1 MFLSKI
7 PLLLRN
13 ATAGVVQH
21 ESRYPD
27 VLVRKYLRNNIPSV
41 TFSMSTQLQEQSEQQ
56 QQQDSTREQSSLSIN
71 TGMPDKLYK
80 KIEVEVRGNDPAVLK
95 SYGEF
100 VMMAAGHLNINIG
113 RNIAPRKA
121 IHERWT
127 VLKSAHVHKKHRV
140 QYEIRTYYRYLDFS
154 KLTGSTADTFLE
166 YLQRN
171 LPEGV
176 AMKVTKIEM
185 EKLPVSIAEMCNT

>member
-1 MFLSKI
+1 MFLSKL

-13 ATAGVVQH
+13 TTFAAVQH
-21 ESRYPD
+21 ESGYPG
-27 VLVRKYLRNNIPSV
+27 VLVHKYLRNDIPSV
-41 TFSMSTQLQEQSEQQ
+41 KLFMSTQQQ
-56 QQQDSTREQSSLSIN
+56 NEQQQDSTKEQISLSIN
-71 TGMPDKLYK
+71 TGTPDKLYK
-80 KIEVEVRGNDPAVLK
+80 KVEVEIKGNDSAVLK
-95 SYGEF
+95 SYGTF
-100 VMMAAGHLNINIG
+100 ATMAANHLKINIG
-113 RNIAPRKA
+113 RNTAPRKA

-140 QYEIRTYYRYLDFS
+140 QYEIRTYYRYLDFL

-176 AMKVTKIEM
+176 AMKVTKVEM
-185 EKLPVSIAEMCNT
+185 EKLPKSIAAMGNT

>member
-1 MFLSKI
+1 MFLSKL
-7 PLLLRN
+7 PLLRN
-13 ATAGVVQH
+13 TTFAAIQH
-21 ESRYPD
+21 ESGYPG
-27 VLVRKYLRNNIPSV
+27 VFVRKYLRNDIPSMK
-41 TFSMSTQLQEQSEQQ
+41 FFMSTQNE
-56 QQQDSTREQSSLSIN
+56 QQQDSTKEQVSLSIN
-71 TGMPDKLYK
+71 MAVPDKLYK
-80 KIEVEVRGNDPAVLK
+80 KVEVEVRGNDPAVLK

-100 VMMAAGHLNINIG
+100 ATMAADHLKINIG
-113 RNIAPRKA
+113 RNTAPRKA

-140 QYEIRTYYRYLDFS
+140 QYEIRTYYRYLDFL

-176 AMKVTKIEM
+176 AMKVTKKQENEEIMMQE
-185 EKLPVSIAEMCNT
+185 V

>member
-7 PLLLRN
+7 MFLRN
-13 ATAGVVQH
+13 IVAGVQYESKHVGNLTRKFLQSSTSQFSTTIQH
-21 ESRYPD
+21 
-27 VLVRKYLRNNIPSV
+27 V
-41 TFSMSTQLQEQSEQQ
+41 
-56 QQQDSTREQSSLSIN
+56 QQDSTKEESSLLNS
-71 TGMPDKLYK
+71 TGTPDKLYK

-95 SYGEF
+95 SYGMF
-100 VMMAAGHLNINIG
+100 AVMAADHLKINVA
-113 RNIAPRKA
+113 RNTAPRKA

-140 QYEIRTYYRYLDFS
+140 QYEIRTYYRYLDFL

-176 AMKVTKIEM
+176 AMKVTKIEL
-185 EKLPVSIAEMCNT
+185 EKLPESIAAMSQT

>member
-13 ATAGVVQH
+13 AGIVQH
-21 ESRYPD
+21 ESGRTN
-27 VLVRKYLRNNIPSV
+27 VLVCKYLRSNAFAK
-41 TFSMSTQLQEQSEQQ
+41 TFCTSIQRQQQNEQQ
-56 QQQDSTREQSSLSIN
+56 QDTTWERSSLLSIN
-71 TGMPDKLYK
+71 TSTPDKLYK

-95 SYGEF
+95 SYGVF
-100 VMMAAGHLNINIG
+100 AVLAANHLNINVD
-113 RNIAPRKA
+113 RNTAPRKA

-140 QYEIRTYYRYLDFS
+140 QYEFRTYYRYLDFS

-176 AMKVTKIEM
+176 AMKVTKIEL
-185 EKLPVSIAEMCNT
+185 EKLPESVAAMYNT

>member
-1 MFLSKI
+1 MKLF
-7 PLLLRN
+7 
-13 ATAGVVQH
+13 
-21 ESRYPD
+21 
-27 VLVRKYLRNNIPSV
+27 
-41 TFSMSTQLQEQSEQQ
+41 MSTQQQ
-56 QQQDSTREQSSLSIN
+56 DEQQQDSLKEQVSLSIN
-71 TGMPDKLYK
+71 TGTPDKLYK
-80 KIEVEVRGNDPAVLK
+80 KVEVEVRGNDPAVLK

-100 VMMAAGHLNINIG
+100 ATMAANHLKINIG
-113 RNIAPRKA
+113 RNTAPYKA

-140 QYEIRTYYRYLDFS
+140 QYEIRTYYRYLDFL

-176 AMKVTKIEM
+176 AMKVTKVEM
-185 EKLPVSIAEMCNT
+185 EKLPESIAAMGNT

>member
-7 PLLLRN
+7 PFLLRN
-13 ATAGVVQH
+13 TF
-21 ESRYPD
+21 
-27 VLVRKYLRNNIPSV
+27 PSV
-41 TFSMSTQLQEQSEQQ
+41 QYESGHAGILMRNFLQNNTSSVGLSTSIQQ
-56 QQQDSTREQSSLSIN
+56 QNEQDSTKNQPSLLSIN
-71 TGMPDKLYK
+71 TSTPDKLYK

-100 VMMAAGHLNINIG
+100 VMMAANHLKINVG
-113 RNIAPRKA
+113 RNTAPHKA

-140 QYEIRTYYRYLDFS
+140 QYEIRTYYRYLDFL

-166 YLQRN
+166 YIQRN

-176 AMKVTKIEM
+176 AMKVTKIEL
-185 EKLPVSIAEMCNT
+185 EKFPESIAAMCNM

>member
-7 PLLLRN
+7 PLLLGN
-13 ATAGVVQH
+13 ITAGFVQH
-21 ESRYPD
+21 ESGHIGIF
-27 VLVRKYLRNNIPSV
+27 VHKCLQNNTSPV
-41 TFSMSTQLQEQSEQQ
+41 TFSTST
-56 QQQDSTREQSSLSIN
+56 QQQDEQLHTSREQSSSLQIN
-71 TGMPDKLYK
+71 AGTPDKLYK
-80 KIEVEVRGNDPAVLK
+80 KIEIEVRGNDPAVLK
-95 SYGEF
+95 SYGQF
-100 VMMAAGHLNINIG
+100 AMMAAGHLKINVG
-113 RNIAPRKA
+113 RNVAPYKA

-140 QYEIRTYYRYLDFS
+140 QYEIRTYYRYLDFL

-176 AMKVTKIEM
+176 AMKVTKVEM
-185 EKLPVSIAEMCNT
+185 IKLPESVAAVCNT

>member
-7 PLLLRN
+7 PLLLKN
-13 ATAGVVQH
+13 ATVGVVQY
-21 ESRYPD
+21 ESGCSG
-27 VLVRKYLRNNIPSV
+27 VLVRESLRNNTS
-41 TFSMSTQLQEQSEQQ
+41 SMKYFLSTQKQQ
-56 QQQDSTREQSSLSIN
+56 NEQQQDSASNQSSLLTS
-71 TGMPDKLYK
+71 TSTPDKLYK
-80 KIEVEVRGNDPAVLK
+80 KIEIEVRGNDPAVLK

-100 VMMAAGHLNINIG
+100 ATIAANHLNINMG
-113 RNIAPRKA
+113 RNMAPRKA

-140 QYEIRTYYRYLDFS
+140 QYEFRTYYRYLDFL

-176 AMKVTKIEM
+176 AMKVTKVRI
-185 EKLPVSIAEMCNT
+185 L

>member
-1 MFLSKI
+1 MFPSKI

-13 ATAGVVQH
+13 ITVGVVQR
-21 ESRYPD
+21 ESGCPGVVARKCPRSD
-27 VLVRKYLRNNIPSV
+27 VSSV
-41 TFSMSTQLQEQSEQQ
+41 KFFTSTHRQQSEQQ
-56 QQQDSTREQSSLSIN
+56 QQDSTTGQSLLSVN
-71 TGMPDKLYK
+71 TGTPDKLYK
-80 KIEVEVRGNDPAVLK
+80 KIEVEVRGNDQAVLK

-100 VMMAAGHLNINIG
+100 AMMAAGHLNINVG
-113 RNIAPRKA
+113 RNTAPHKA

-140 QYEIRTYYRYLDFS
+140 QYEMRTYYRYLDFL

-176 AMKVTKIEM
+176 AMKVTKVEM
-185 EKLPVSIAEMCNT
+185 EKLSESIAAICNS

>member
-1 MFLSKI
+1 L

-13 ATAGVVQH
+13 ITFAAVQH
-21 ESRYPD
+21 ESGCSG
-27 VLVRKYLRNNIPSV
+27 VLMRKHLRNDVPSMKL
-41 TFSMSTQLQEQSEQQ
+41 FMSTQQQNEQRQDTIKEQV
-56 QQQDSTREQSSLSIN
+56 SLSIN
-71 TGMPDKLYK
+71 TDTPDKLYK
-80 KIEVEVRGNDPAVLK
+80 KVEIEVRGNDPAVLK
-95 SYGEF
+95 SYGQF
-100 VMMAAGHLNINIG
+100 ATMAADHLKIHIG
-113 RNIAPRKA
+113 RNTAPYKA

-140 QYEIRTYYRYLDFS
+140 QYEIRTYYRYLDFL

-176 AMKVTKIEM
+176 AMKVTKVEM
-185 EKLPVSIAEMCNT
+185 EKLPESITAMGNT

>member
-1 MFLSKI
+1 L

-13 ATAGVVQH
+13 TTFAAIQH
-21 ESRYPD
+21 ESGYPD
-27 VLVRKYLRNNIPSV
+27 VLVRKYLRSDISSMKL
-41 TFSMSTQLQEQSEQQ
+41 FMSTQQQ
-56 QQQDSTREQSSLSIN
+56 DEQQQDSLKEQVSLSIN
-71 TGMPDKLYK
+71 TGTPDKLYK
-80 KIEVEVRGNDPAVLK
+80 KVEVEVRGNDPAVLK

-100 VMMAAGHLNINIG
+100 ATMAANHLKINIG
-113 RNIAPRKA
+113 RNTAPYKA

-140 QYEIRTYYRYLDFS
+140 QYEIRTYYRYLDFL

-176 AMKVTKIEM
+176 AMKVTKVEM
-185 EKLPVSIAEMCNT
+185 EKLPESIAAMGNT

>member
-1 MFLSKI
+1 MILSKL

-13 ATAGVVQH
+13 ITFAAIQH
-21 ESRYPD
+21 ESGYPG
-27 VLVRKYLRNNIPSV
+27 VLVRKYLRNDIPSMKL
-41 TFSMSTQLQEQSEQQ
+41 FMSTQQQ
-56 QQQDSTREQSSLSIN
+56 NEQQQDSMKEQG
-71 TGMPDKLYK
+71 TPDKLYK
-80 KIEVEVRGNDPAVLK
+80 KVEVEVRGNDPAVLK
-95 SYGEF
+95 SYGIF
-100 VMMAAGHLNINIG
+100 ATMAANHLKINIG
-113 RNIAPRKA
+113 RNTAPYKA

-140 QYEIRTYYRYLDFS
+140 QYEIRTYYRYLDFL

-176 AMKVTKIEM
+176 AMKVTKVEM
-185 EKLPVSIAEMCNT
+185 EKLPESIAAIGNT

>member
-1 MFLSKI
+1 MLLSKL

-13 ATAGVVQH
+13 TFAAIQH
-21 ESRYPD
+21 ESGYPD
-27 VLVRKYLRNNIPSV
+27 VLMHKYLRNDISSMKL
-41 TFSMSTQLQEQSEQQ
+41 FMST
-56 QQQDSTREQSSLSIN
+56 QQQDSMNEQISLSIN
-71 TGMPDKLYK
+71 TGTPDKLYK

-95 SYGEF
+95 SYGKF
-100 VMMAAGHLNINIG
+100 ATMAAEHLKINIG
-113 RNIAPRKA
+113 RNTAPYKA

-140 QYEIRTYYRYLDFS
+140 QYEIRTYYRYIDFL

-176 AMKVTKIEM
+176 AMKVTKVEM
-185 EKLPVSIAEMCNT
+185 EKLSESIAAMSNT